1 MLEKLAGL
9 PTANRILPFVRLFY
23 ASTSNYIWTDA
34 EGTARV
40 IQQTEG
46 GEQGD
51 PLMPALFCL
60 GIHDALHN
68 VSANLR
74 ADEHVLAYLDDIYI
88 VASRD
93 RTRVIYDEVTTAL
106 REIAG
111 IEPNL
116 GKTEA

>member
-1 MLEKLAGL
+1 MSDDVRKIGWASNCESNFNICA
-9 PTANRILPFVRLFY
+9 TILC
-23 ASTSNYIWTDA
+23 STNNYIWTDA

-40 IQQTEG
+40 IQQAEG

-93 RTRVIYDEVTTAL
+93 RTRVIYD
-106 REIAG
+106 
-111 IEPNL
+111 
-116 GKTEA
+116 